1 MLDSNFI
8 LKIGKEKIQHYKNIN
23 IDSLP
28 AELQDP
34 YLHWVQNDP
43 DKSKENYFLAEL
55 KKVAEEICS
64 KNTLI
69 EQKKAIKTAILNFVL
84 SSASLFFIL
93 LYPKEED
100 HNNLRFFPF
109 TNLNSSQLDNYLN
122 FISSNDQYFKSKGIT
137 NEKTFQNS
145 AVIAQVYSVS
155 NLIYLTLEECALNIG
170 ISNIK
175 TKVQSIRKNMAND
188 ISSNIQN
195 NLDSS
200 NMFNVIKNSSA
211 EKKFIEED

>member
-23 IDSLP
+23 MDSLP

-145 AVIAQVYSVS
+145 AVIAQAKK
-155 NLIYLTLEECALNIG
+155 NERPNALKEVKRLCKEFG
-170 ISNIK
+170 FTAGMLKGSL
-175 TKVQSIRKNMAND
+175 SEGRKK
-188 ISSNIQN
+188 S
-195 NLDSS
+195 
-200 NMFNVIKNSSA
+200 
-211 EKKFIEED
+211 

>member
-23 IDSLP
+23 MDSLP

-34 YLHWVQNDP
+34 YLYWVQNDP

-175 TKVQSIRKNMAND
+175 TKVQSIRKNKAND

>member
-122 FISSNDQYFKSKGIT
+122 FISSNDQYFKSEGIT

-145 AVIAQVYSVS
+145 DVIAQVYSVS

>member
-1 MLDSNFI
+1 MLDTSFI

-23 IDSLP
+23 IDTLP

-34 YLHWVQNDP
+34 FLHWVQNDP
-43 DKSKENYFLAEL
+43 DKSKENYFLVDL

-64 KNTLI
+64 KNTLM
-69 EQKKAIKTAILNFVL
+69 EQKKAIKTEILNFVL

-93 LYPKEED
+93 LYPKEDD

-109 TNLNSSQLDNYLN
+109 TNLSSGQLDNYLN
-122 FISSNDQYFKSKGIT
+122 FISTNDQYFKSKGIT

-145 AVIAQVYSVS
+145 ALIAQIYSIS

-170 ISNIK
+170 INNIK
-175 TKVQSIRKNMAND
+175 TKVQLVRKNMAND
-188 ISSNIQN
+188 ISSAIQN
-195 NLDSS
+195 NLDGS
-200 NMFNVIKNSSA
+200 NAFNVLLNSSV

>member
-23 IDSLP
+23 TVSLP

-34 YLHWVQNDP
+34 YLYWVQNDP
-43 DKSKENYFLAEL
+43 DKSKENCFLAEL

-69 EQKKAIKTAILNFVL
+69 EQKRAIKTAILNFVL

-175 TKVQSIRKNMAND
+175 EKNKAFVKIMVDIIYPSIKN
-188 ISSNIQN
+188 N
-195 NLDSS
+195 NLNINPFDQLLT
-200 NMFNVIKNSSA
+200 NQIFM
-211 EKKFIEED
+211 KFIEEE

>member
-69 EQKKAIKTAILNFVL
+69 EQKKGIKTAILNFVL